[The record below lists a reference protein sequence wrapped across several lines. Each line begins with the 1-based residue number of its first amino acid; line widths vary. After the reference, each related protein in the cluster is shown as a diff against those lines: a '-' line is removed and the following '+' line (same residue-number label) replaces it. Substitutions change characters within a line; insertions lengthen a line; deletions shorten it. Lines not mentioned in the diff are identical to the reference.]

1 MSINLTN
8 ISQLEAKIDKAM
20 KQMKS
25 LTTTT
30 RTEFVIEAVEHYLNE
45 LKKKKVI
52 SWVVPNKYLL
62 NDLQRQPKTRQT
74 ESLNKKNSPVK
85 KHL

>member
-1 MSINLTN
+1 MSITLNN
-8 ISQLEAKIDKAM
+8 INPLETKIDKAM

-30 RTEFVIEAVEHYLNE
+30 KADFVIESVDYYLNE

-52 SWVVPNKYLL
+52 S
-62 NDLQRQPKTRQT
+62 
-74 ESLNKKNSPVK
+74 
-85 KHL
+85 

>member
-30 RTEFVIEAVEHYLNE
+30 KADFVIESVDYYLNE
-45 LKKKKVI
+45 LKKKKII
-52 SWVVPNKYLL
+52 SWVVPKKYRLSKL
-62 NDLQRQPKTRQT
+62 NRTKRGQ
-74 ESLNKKNSPVK
+74 NI
-85 KHL
+85 

>member
-1 MSINLTN
+1 MEQTSRPEERSCSGLTSSTHHTRGIVMSITLNN
-8 ISQLEAKIDKAM
+8 INPLETKIDKAM

-52 SWVVPNKYLL
+52 S
-62 NDLQRQPKTRQT
+62 
-74 ESLNKKNSPVK
+74 
-85 KHL
+85 

>member
-1 MSINLTN
+1 MSITLNN
-8 ISQLEAKIDKAM
+8 INPLETKIDKAM

-30 RTEFVIEAVEHYLNE
+30 KADFVIEAVDYYLNE

-52 SWVVPNKYLL
+52 S
-62 NDLQRQPKTRQT
+62 
-74 ESLNKKNSPVK
+74 
-85 KHL
+85 

>member
-1 MSINLTN
+1 MSINLNNVAT
-8 ISQLEAKIDKAM
+8 LESKIDKAM

-52 SWVVPNKYLL
+52 S
-62 NDLQRQPKTRQT
+62 
-74 ESLNKKNSPVK
+74 
-85 KHL
+85 

>member
-1 MSINLTN
+1 MSITLNN
-8 ISQLEAKIDKAM
+8 INPLETKIDKAM

-52 SWVVPNKYLL
+52 SRVVATTGKVDLGLL
-62 NDLQRQPKTRQT
+62 KVASLQK
-74 ESLNKKNSPVK
+74 
-85 KHL
+85 

>member
-1 MSINLTN
+1 MEQTARPEERSCSGLTSSTHHTRGIVMSINLTN

-30 RTEFVIEAVEHYLNE
+30 KADFVIESVDYYLNE
-45 LKKKKVI
+45 LKKKKII
-52 SWVVPNKYLL
+52 S
-62 NDLQRQPKTRQT
+62 
-74 ESLNKKNSPVK
+74 
-85 KHL
+85 